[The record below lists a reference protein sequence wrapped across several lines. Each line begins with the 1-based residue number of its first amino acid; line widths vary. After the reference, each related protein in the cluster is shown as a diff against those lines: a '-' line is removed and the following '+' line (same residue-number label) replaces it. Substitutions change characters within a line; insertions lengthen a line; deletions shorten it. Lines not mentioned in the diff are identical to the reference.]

1 MPFCHMKAVCVCVF
15 VCVCVRVCALVR
27 VCVYTACHC
36 VYPSVLFLLHWSV
49 LFLSCHCQEIKDKKV
64 NMPSNPR
71 VGTKRYMAPE
81 ILDES
86 LDMNHFESF
95 MKVDMYAFA
104 LVLWEICLRWK
115 TDGQDTWGEWG
126 RDALT
131 YTHPQAHP
139 HTHTETHTRT
149 RTHTHTHTHHPLLSP
164 CP

>member
-1 MPFCHMKAVCVCVF
+1 MRSCVC
-15 VCVCVRVCALVR
+15 

-36 VYPSVLFLLHWSV
+36 VYPSV

-126 RDALT
+126 KGCTHIYA
-131 YTHPQAHP
+131 YTQR
-139 HTHTETHTRT
+139 HTDIHTDTQTD
-149 RTHTHTHTHHPLLSP
+149 THTHTHTHTYTHRHTRTHTYTHTHAHTHTTLSRPP